1 MVRFLQNGPERIK
14 PTTMKIIC
22 LKNGKEIALRD
33 PLDLDYIE
41 YDVVKDYLKV
51 IGHLESNPKARV
63 EIDLTEPFVPKYNLV
78 NCSGHFTE
86 KFYQVI
92 NRKKLA

>member
-1 MVRFLQNGPERIK
+1 
-14 PTTMKIIC
+14 MKITC
-22 LKNGKEIALRD
+22 YKNGKEIALRD

-41 YDVVKDYLKV
+41 YDVIKDYLK
-51 IGHLESNPKARV
+51 IIEHLETNPKARV

-78 NCSGHFTE
+78 NCNGSFKQ

>member
-1 MVRFLQNGPERIK
+1 
-14 PTTMKIIC
+14 MKLAC
-22 LKNGKEIALRD
+22 YKNGKEISLRD

-51 IGHLESNPKARV
+51 IGYLEKNPKARV
-63 EIDLTEPFVPKYNLV
+63 EIDLTEPFIPKYNLV
-78 NCSGHFTE
+78 NCNGIFTR
-86 KFYQVI
+86 KFNQVI

>member
-1 MVRFLQNGPERIK
+1 MEIACF
-14 PTTMKIIC
+14 
-22 LKNGKEIALRD
+22 KNGKKVKLKD

-41 YDVVKDYLKV
+41 YDVVKDYIKV
-51 IGHLESNPKARV
+51 IGHLEKNPQARV

-78 NCSGHFTE
+78 NCNGHFKR
-86 KFYQVI
+86 KFNQVV

>member
-1 MVRFLQNGPERIK
+1 
-14 PTTMKIIC
+14 MKIAC
-22 LKNGKEIALRD
+22 YKNGKEVSLRD

-51 IGHLESNPKARV
+51 IGHLESNPTARV

-78 NCSGHFTE
+78 NCSGHFKQ

>member
-1 MVRFLQNGPERIK
+1 
-14 PTTMKIIC
+14 MKITC
-22 LKNGKEIALRD
+22 YKNGEEIILKD
-33 PLDLDYIE
+33 PLDLDFIE

-78 NCSGHFTE
+78 NCSGHFAQT
-86 KFYQVI
+86 FYQVVD
-92 NRKKLA
+92 RKRPA

>member
-1 MVRFLQNGPERIK
+1 
-14 PTTMKIIC
+14 MKIAC
-22 LKNGKEIALRD
+22 YKNGEEIALRD

-51 IGHLESNPKARV
+51 IGHLENNPKARV
-63 EIDLTEPFVPKYNLV
+63 EIDLTEPFIPKYNLV
-78 NCSGHFTE
+78 NCSGSFTQ

-92 NRKKLA
+92 NRKKFA